1 MEELEIMRQQLCAM
15 KRQLDTQQ
23 IVNKELLCKVMRGK
37 ASWLNKFVKIE
48 IVMLPFLILII
59 LAVSSFYGVSGRY
72 ALIYA
77 VLCVLDVAL
86 DWRVVRIP
94 PKMFGTASILDLEK
108 FLLRQKKERFVQTC
122 VMLPIAIVWL
132 VAFCY
137 AIFVNPN
144 NPFIHDNPEYAKI
157 CGVVSGIIGGIVG
170 IIAVVVIY
178 RKMQRTN
185 DTLLRDIHDLENES

>member
-1 MEELEIMRQQLCAM
+1 
-15 KRQLDTQQ
+15 
-23 IVNKELLCKVMRGK
+23 
-37 ASWLNKFVKIE
+37 
-48 IVMLPFLILII
+48 ML
-59 LAVSSFYGVSGRY
+59 A
-72 ALIYA
+72 
-77 VLCVLDVAL
+77 VAL